1 MKIEKDT
8 IVTTNIINEEIFIVF
23 VVSSPLK
30 IIPGEM
36 NLFKIPLSEIEQL
49 IKEYRERSK

>member
-8 IVTTNIINEEIFIVF
+8 IVTTNIINEEIFIAF